1 MQGIQCNYKNEE
13 FNVEWK
19 ADGNKINDGN
29 FDERN
34 NFLNFSKEQTTLID
48 CDQNN
53 VECVKSEV
61 TILNFERSTE
71 NAIEIVLNFAVVKA
85 AIGKR

>member
-1 MQGIQCNYKNEE
+1 
-13 FNVEWK
+13 VK
-19 ADGNKINDGN
+19 A
-29 FDERN
+29 
-34 NFLNFSKEQTTLID
+34 
-48 CDQNN
+48 
-53 VECVKSEV
+53 EV